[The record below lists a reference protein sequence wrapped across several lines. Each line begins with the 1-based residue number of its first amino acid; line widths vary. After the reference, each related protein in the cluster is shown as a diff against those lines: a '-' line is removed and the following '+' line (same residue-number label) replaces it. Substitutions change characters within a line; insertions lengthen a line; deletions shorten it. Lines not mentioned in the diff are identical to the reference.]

1 MWDLRKWE
9 DPCTKNDSKE
19 SEILC
24 GFKGLC
30 PLAGVGTQYPHIH
43 PLPSGR
49 GGGGGSFK

>member
-19 SEILC
+19 SEIHC

-30 PLAGVGTQYPHIH
+30 PLAG
-43 PLPSGR
+43 
-49 GGGGGSFK
+49 GGSFKYTMDYTQKNPRFQRIGD